1 MSRVHFDDYS
11 WTFIFELKNKCKGFF
26 LKTWFHV
33 RPVTSVCFNT
43 GLAYLTFVFVT
54 IRRCVEYTH
63 NYIIDKNIVLQ
74 DVVQSLTMQ
83 GDVFRHKKE
92 VHVMRPGFQNVMTF
106 ISLQKRTDVRIMLFI

>member
-1 MSRVHFDDYS
+1 MRVYCYS
-11 WTFIFELKNKCKGFF
+11 FYYIHITIIDVPVVLKFSQK
-26 LKTWFHV
+26 
-33 RPVTSVCFNT
+33 
-43 GLAYLTFVFVT
+43 
-54 IRRCVEYTH
+54 
-63 NYIIDKNIVLQ
+63 IDKNIVLQ